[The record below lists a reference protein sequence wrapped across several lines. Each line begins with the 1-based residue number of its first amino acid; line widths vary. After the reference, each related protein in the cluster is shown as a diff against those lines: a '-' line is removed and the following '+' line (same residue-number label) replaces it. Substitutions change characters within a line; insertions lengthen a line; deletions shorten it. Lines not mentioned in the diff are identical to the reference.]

1 MSYRCF
7 YLQFVSGQRWPNKIH
22 CGYLHRKGV
31 DSPVKLLLRITKIFT
46 CIVLVCTV
54 LGIVS
59 VFAINARVTHVG
71 GERILTAEQAADLTD
86 VDCILVLGCGVK
98 ADGTPSLMLTDRLER
113 GVELYELNV
122 APKLLMSGD
131 HGREGYD
138 EVNAMKQYAMDA
150 GVPSSDIFMDHAGFS
165 TYESMYRAKEIFQAQ
180 KVVIVSQEYHLYRA
194 IYIAQALGLDA
205 YGVAADGED
214 YAGQWQRDAREVLAR
229 VKDFFTSIWKPEPTY
244 LGEAIP
250 VSGDGDVTNDG

>member
-1 MSYRCF
+1 M
-7 YLQFVSGQRWPNKIH
+7 
-22 CGYLHRKGV
+22 
-31 DSPVKLLLRITKIFT
+31 KLLLRITKIFT
-46 CIVLVCTV
+46 CIVLACTV

-59 VFAINARVTHVG
+59 VFTINARVTHVG

-98 ADGTPSLMLTDRLER
+98 ADGTPSLMLADRLER

-150 GVPSSDIFMDHAGFS
+150 GVPSSDVFMDHAGFS

-229 VKDFFTSIWKPEPTY
+229 VKDFFTSIWKPEPTS

-250 VSGDGDVTNDG
+250 VSGNGDVTNDSSTEK